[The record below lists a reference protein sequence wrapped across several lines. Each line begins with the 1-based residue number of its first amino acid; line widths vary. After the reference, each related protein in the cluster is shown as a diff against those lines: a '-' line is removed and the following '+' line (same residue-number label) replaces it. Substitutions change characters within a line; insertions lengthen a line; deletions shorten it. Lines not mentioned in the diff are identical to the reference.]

1 MCRYQRTVSLQSV
14 NMARAVPIIRPG
26 DVISYSMGNCDYV
39 SVVISIRGFDRH
51 GYVEIEIY
59 DLVTPSNINFP
70 PATIND
76 PVAISINPTIT
87 DITVH
92 SYDSYFQE
100 HPELFL

>member
-1 MCRYQRTVSLQSV
+1 
-14 NMARAVPIIRPG
+14 MARAVPIIRPG

-59 DLVTPSNINFP
+59 DLVTPNNTNFP

>member
-1 MCRYQRTVSLQSV
+1 
-14 NMARAVPIIRPG
+14 MARAVPIIRPG
-26 DVISYSMGNCDYV
+26 DVISYSMGNCHYV
-39 SVVISIRGFDRH
+39 SVVISIQGFDRN

-59 DLVTPSNINFP
+59 DLVTPSNTNFP

-76 PVAISINPTIT
+76 PAAISINPTIT

>member
-1 MCRYQRTVSLQSV
+1 
-14 NMARAVPIIRPG
+14 MARELPIICPG
-26 DVISYSMGNCDYV
+26 DVISYSIGNCHYV
-39 SVVISIRGFDRH
+39 SVVISIQGFDRN

-92 SYDSYFQE
+92 SYDSYFKE

>member
-1 MCRYQRTVSLQSV
+1 
-14 NMARAVPIIRPG
+14 MARELPIICPG

-59 DLVTPSNINFP
+59 DLVTPNSTNFP

>member
-1 MCRYQRTVSLQSV
+1 
-14 NMARAVPIIRPG
+14 MARAVPIIRPG

>member
-1 MCRYQRTVSLQSV
+1 
-14 NMARAVPIIRPG
+14 
-26 DVISYSMGNCDYV
+26 MGNCHYV
-39 SVVISIRGFDRH
+39 SVVISIQGFDRN

-59 DLVTPSNINFP
+59 DLVTPNNINFP

-76 PVAISINPTIT
+76 PVFISINPTVT

>member
-1 MCRYQRTVSLQSV
+1 
-14 NMARAVPIIRPG
+14 MARELPIIRPG
-26 DVISYSMGNCDYV
+26 DVISYSIGHCDFV
-39 SVVISIRGFDRH
+39 SVVISIRGFDRN

-59 DLVTPSNINFP
+59 DLVTPNNINFL
-70 PATIND
+70 PASIND
-76 PVAISINPTIT
+76 PVVISINPTVT

>member
-1 MCRYQRTVSLQSV
+1 
-14 NMARAVPIIRPG
+14 MARELPIIRPG

-39 SVVISIRGFDRH
+39 SVAISIQGFDRN
-51 GYVEIEIY
+51 GYVELEIY
-59 DLVTPSNINFP
+59 DLVTPNSTNFP

-76 PVAISINPTIT
+76 PVVISINPTVT
-87 DITVH
+87 NITVH

>member
-1 MCRYQRTVSLQSV
+1 
-14 NMARAVPIIRPG
+14 MARELPVICPG
-26 DVISYSMGNCDYV
+26 DVISYSMGNCHYV
-39 SVVISIRGFDRH
+39 SVVISIQGFDRN
-51 GYVEIEIY
+51 GYVKIEIY
-59 DLVTPSNINFP
+59 DLVTPNNINFP

>member
-1 MCRYQRTVSLQSV
+1 
-14 NMARAVPIIRPG
+14 
-26 DVISYSMGNCDYV
+26 MGNCHYV
-39 SVVISIRGFDRH
+39 SVVISIQGFDRN

-59 DLVTPSNINFP
+59 DLVTPSNTNFP

>member
-1 MCRYQRTVSLQSV
+1 
-14 NMARAVPIIRPG
+14 MARAVPIIRPG
-26 DVISYSMGNCDYV
+26 DVISYSMGSCDYV

-59 DLVTPSNINFP
+59 DLVTPSNTNFP

-76 PVAISINPTIT
+76 QVAISINPTIT

>member
-1 MCRYQRTVSLQSV
+1 
-14 NMARAVPIIRPG
+14 MARELPIIRPG
-26 DVISYSMGNCDYV
+26 DVISYSIGHCNFV
-39 SVVISIRGFDRH
+39 SVVISIQGLDRD

-59 DLVTPSNINFP
+59 DLITPNSVNFS
-70 PATIND
+70 PATINK
-76 PVAISINPTIT
+76 PVTISISPMVT